1 MNQITQAEA
10 VANAYAPASKP
21 ASAEKAGPKKSPVA
35 GATIGSPEL
44 TEKGKKYYEQL
55 KAKYSNMDF
64 ILVSEDKKMEA
75 QKNAGKYANAN
86 RMVVLIDT
94 NKIERMAEDE
104 KYRKQYE
111 GLIATSATQLNQLK
125 EGLGT
130 NGSAVK
136 TYGMQVK
143 EGTASFFAVVDKS
156 LAAQKKRLE
165 KNAAKK
171 AQDKKDAK
179 KASEEKKADQK
190 KAEKEQEEKKAGKPW
205 EDGDTVTVT
214 AKSIEELIKKVNDAI
229 FSGMSDYVRTEE
241 ESWIGGNLDFYG

>member
-130 NGSAVK
+130 NGSAVN

-143 EGTASFFAVVDKS
+143 ERLRSLPLLTSPWRRKKS
-156 LAAQKKRLE
+156 GLRRTPQRRRRTRRTRKRPQKRRRRIRRRQKKSR
-165 KNAAKK
+165 KRRKR
-171 AQDKKDAK
+171 
-179 KASEEKKADQK
+179 ASP
-190 KAEKEQEEKKAGKPW
+190 G
-205 EDGDTVTVT
+205 
-214 AKSIEELIKKVNDAI
+214 
-229 FSGMSDYVRTEE
+229 RT
-241 ESWIGGNLDFYG
+241 GTP